1 MSETSTLKNSH
12 GTWCIV
18 TLKFTRS
25 TSSRNSSTTSVV
37 ADLSAK
43 YSESSKRKSVI
54 ITMVPMSEM
63 IMPGVLLMTRSSGTC
78 LKKLKKTLEEG
89 MRKATGAA
97 MASRVAMQ
105 ILRHKAPRH
114 QKCVPEGLQPH
125 VRG

>member
-1 MSETSTLKNSH
+1 MWPRASSRHLRMSFEMLCRFVPVMSETSTLKNSH

-78 LKKLKKTLEEG
+78 LK
-89 MRKATGAA
+89 
-97 MASRVAMQ
+97 
-105 ILRHKAPRH
+105 
-114 QKCVPEGLQPH
+114 
-125 VRG
+125 